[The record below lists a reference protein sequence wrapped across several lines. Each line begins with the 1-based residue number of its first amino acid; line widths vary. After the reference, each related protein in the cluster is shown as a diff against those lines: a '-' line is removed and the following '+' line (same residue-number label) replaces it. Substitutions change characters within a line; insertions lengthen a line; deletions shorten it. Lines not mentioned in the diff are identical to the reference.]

1 MNEEAK
7 FHLVKK
13 TNLQRLPG
21 EDRQVW
27 SLGGVVR
34 MDDRERSILRRSRSL
49 FIRDLA
55 DVVTV
60 CDRLYQRE
68 VLSEGMKNEILV
80 SIWMIQSYI
89 RIITCI

>member
-1 MNEEAK
+1 
-7 FHLVKK
+7 
-13 TNLQRLPG
+13 
-21 EDRQVW
+21 
-27 SLGGVVR
+27 

-80 SIWMIQSYI
+80 SIWMIQSYMYI
-89 RIITCI
+89 ELEQDFKCRLVELFHYILKELLFEQNCKSTLLDF

>member
-1 MNEEAK
+1 
-7 FHLVKK
+7 
-13 TNLQRLPG
+13 
-21 EDRQVW
+21 
-27 SLGGVVR
+27 